1 MCRAEPATGFLE
13 QDRRPRRPG
22 KGGVTLMMKA
32 VPPVLVS
39 PLAPLLTVRSAAL
52 CTIAQLTAARL
63 VGPLGDRW
71 SHTVGVARCAAE
83 VADALCL
90 DADELVAAAWLHD
103 IGYAPV

>member
-1 MCRAEPATGFLE
+1 MARADPSIGVRRASPLPAST
-13 QDRRPRRPG
+13 RR
-22 KGGVTLMMKA
+22 GVALTMKA

-39 PLAPLLTVRSAAL
+39 PLTPLLTVRSAAL

-71 SHTVGVARCAAE
+71 SHTVAVARCTAE
-83 VADALCL
+83 IADALGL

-103 IGYAPV
+103 IGY